1 MSLVTM
7 ADQDDNARYPR
18 DQSAN
23 QSIPLQDLNRPPD
36 AADPEGQH
44 RRTLSDRGRS
54 LLRSRDSRNTRYAP
68 ISESSPPRD
77 AHRPSPLHL
86 STQGLHNGGGGP
98 ASSPLSPVGDVGAF
112 QNAIGFAGLSFEDEA
127 ARRERPSMV
136 SPGNPRSPPVW
147 LHPVDDTPYNTRIS
161 EEGTVEYFKAADTD
175 SAPVSSTRHLTPTT
189 PGPEPR
195 TPVDQTARSSFQ
207 SVHFLTPERGS
218 PGNVRLGDD
227 LNQAEAGL
235 RLSTTGLGRS
245 GSGGRTRSL
254 SPSAIESPLR
264 RAGTIMRNISQR
276 VVNISNEPELIER
289 AIRRKSSQ
297 KKQGEQQLQEE
308 DEWPSADGMYN
319 NDGGPPTP
327 RSPRSPISPGSP
339 LEKPPSFGHRPSFNW
354 KVQANPLKGKSLGVF
369 PPNSPLRMKLCDVL
383 THGATEPILLL
394 CIVMQTVLLAIDS
407 ARDVYKY
414 PRSSHWGTTWID
426 YFLLALF
433 VIYTIEIIIRVI
445 VSGFIINPVEYS
457 TINRQIGMR
466 QAIVEKGKKL
476 FAGPQRQPSVKRSE
490 STFPPE
496 QPTLFRA
503 FTTYQMDADDPA
515 NARQQQRVRLAHRAF
530 LRHSFNRLDFVAVV
544 SFWISFIIGVFGV
557 EEHNHAYVFRML
569 SCLRILRLLGLTSG
583 TTVILRS
590 LKRAAPLLVN
600 VGFLIGFF
608 WLLFAIIGVQSFKSS
623 LRRTCVWIDPAG
635 LQEDYV
641 TEQYCGGYLSQNG
654 TAMPYLGANRLPLAD
669 FHKGY
674 LCPYPSQ
681 CIEGDNQFN
690 GTVSYDNIFQSL
702 ELVFVIMT
710 SNTFSD
716 IMYNLS
722 DSDYLAACL
731 YFAFGI
737 VIMALWLINL
747 LIAVIT
753 SSFQVIR
760 DESKTSAFTAQEVSS
775 GTEEKQQAEP
785 KRRKPALLRVYLKTR
800 AFWILLIVFALI
812 CQALRSDDMSDHR
825 EHFIDNVE
833 TVVTAFLLFEIL
845 FRIVADWRNFHRRR
859 RNLLDL
865 FLAVITTIMQLPP
878 VKSHERVYAWM
889 TVFQILRIYRVVL
902 AVSLTRE
909 LIMTVLG
916 NVYGLLN
923 LILFVFL
930 LTFLAALFA
939 AQMFRGEL
947 PQDDDGESVRI
958 TFATLFNSFLG
969 MYQLLSSENWTDVLF
984 SVTKYEVGYNTAWIG
999 AAFLIIWYILANFI
1013 VLNMFIAVIQENFD
1027 VSEDEKRLQQVKA
1040 FLHQKELG
1048 GSAAGNLA
1056 LSTIFKVGV
1065 GKKRDPLDY
1074 GTAATEMLLK
1084 DAVVRDFLDEPD
1096 QPLLA
1101 GTDSHGHNGE
1111 ARPNAAAN
1119 IAKAGMLTRLWDH
1132 FLRRVWHRE
1141 PNPFY
1146 SRLEFSKAYE
1156 DLDPR
1161 TMAKEVVSA
1170 TERRKKAQREY
1181 LQKHPSYNVS
1191 LFMFKPHNFIRKICQ
1206 RIVGPGR
1213 GDDRIE
1219 GVAPSIP
1226 VWYAFSAFI
1235 YGAIVAMVLLACI
1248 TTPVYQKEYFET
1260 HGYSVYNWFV
1270 YTDLGFA
1277 ILFTV
1282 EALIKVIADGF
1293 FWTPNAY
1300 FRSSWGFIDGVVLVT
1315 LWINIATLLLNEGD
1329 VSRAVG
1335 AFKALRALRLLN
1347 VSDSARNTFHHVIVR
1362 GGWKVLSAAFVS
1374 LSLLIPFAI
1383 YGLNLFNGRMYTCND
1398 SDSNIVDLNDCV
1410 GEYQNTP
1417 FNWEV
1422 LSPRQAANPYYDFDN
1437 FGDSLFILF
1446 QIVSQEGWIDVM
1458 VSAEAIT
1465 GVFRQPEDLASQGN
1479 AVFFVVFNL
1488 LGAVFVLTLFVSVFM
1503 RNYTEQTG
1511 VAYLTTDQ
1519 RSWLEL
1525 RKLLRQISPS
1535 KRPSSTKKRET
1546 WEEWC
1551 YRRAVKKTGR
1561 WQKLITAMLI
1571 VHLLLLCLEYYPEP
1585 WQWGRTRDYV
1595 FLLLTLLYISNIVIR
1610 IIGLGWTRFRRSSWD
1625 IYSLFAVS
1633 GTFATTILLLT
1644 NFSERVYVQLH
1655 KLFLV
1660 SIALLLIPRNN
1671 QLDQLFKTAAAS
1683 VASIANLLAT
1693 WFVLFLVYAI
1703 ALTQAFGLTRFGSQ
1717 ESGNTNFRTVPKAL
1731 ILLFRMSS
1739 GEGWNEVMEDFA
1751 AIQPPYCTVGDEFYD
1766 GDCGSSE
1773 WARALFISWNVLSM
1787 YIFVNLFV
1795 SLIYESFSY
1804 VYQRSSG
1811 LSVISREEIRRF
1823 KQAWAEFDPNG
1834 TGFIPKEKFPRLLGE
1849 LSGVFE
1855 MRIYDGDFTVSRMI
1869 EDCSKPM
1876 PDHGLPVQG
1885 RKQTPEIDLRK
1896 LNERLSELPCEEIR
1910 RRRARMNRFFEEIL
1924 NGADPDRGIQFTS
1937 MLITLAHYKVIND
1950 NKSLRLEEFLRRKAR
1965 LQRVEESVQR
1975 KIVIGFFDTL
1985 FWARR
1990 FRRVL
1995 EAKRAG
2001 RMTAVPQFEF
2011 TMVEDPSSAGG
2022 LRPGSNVPSPSLS
2035 PSMAHQS
2042 VDGYFDYRTPS
2053 PPTIDT
2059 EAAFRSRANS
2069 IQKTP
2074 VQSRANSIQA
2084 SPIMSPM
2091 RGGGLQNVPLSPT
2104 VSPTHSPHTS
2114 QAPDDL
2120 NWQLAAALNLSRP
2133 PSPHEA
2139 VAGPSGAGGVPGA
2152 RTSGTPEA
2160 GRSRQNSDVSAH
2172 DVLDVLDNSIW
2183 GESIRRSFT
2192 TRRPGQ

>member
-1 MSLVTM
+1 M
-7 ADQDDNARYPR
+7 ADHNNNQRYR
-18 DQSAN
+18 DESTP

-36 AADPEGQH
+36 TDNPESPH

-54 LLRSRDSRNTRYAP
+54 LLRGRDSRNARYAP
-68 ISESSPPRD
+68 LSESSPPRE
-77 AHRPSPLHL
+77 AGRPSPLHL
-86 STQGLHNGGGGP
+86 STQGLNNSGRGP
-98 ASSPLSPVGDVGAF
+98 ASSPISPVGDVGAF
-112 QNAIGFAGLSFEDEA
+112 QNAIGFAGLSFEGDSS
-127 ARRERPSMV
+127 RRDQPSVV

-147 LHPVDDTPYNTRIS
+147 LHPSDGTPYDSRIS
-161 EEGTVEYFKAADTD
+161 EDESTGYFKSADPDAAP
-175 SAPVSSTRHLTPTT
+175 SSSTRHLTPAS
-189 PGPEPR
+189 PGAEPR
-195 TPVDQTARSSFQ
+195 TPVEQTGRSSFQ
-207 SVHFLTPERGS
+207 SVQFLTPERASAS
-218 PGNVRLGDD
+218 PGKMRLGDD

-235 RLSTTGLGRS
+235 RLSTQTLGRS

-254 SPSAIESPLR
+254 SPSALESPLR
-264 RAGTIMRNISQR
+264 RAGTMMRNISQR

-297 KKQGEQQLQEE
+297 KKQGEQQLEE
-308 DEWPSADGMYN
+308 DEWPSADAYG
-319 NDGGPPTP
+319 NDGPPPSP

-339 LEKPPSFGHRPSFNW
+339 LEKLPSPTHRRHFNW
-354 KVQANPLKGKSLGVF
+354 KYQANPLRGKSLGIF
-369 PPNSPLRMKLCDVL
+369 PPDSPIRMKLCDVL
-383 THGATEPILLL
+383 THPATEPILLL
-394 CIVMQTVLLAIDS
+394 CIIMQTILLTIDS
-407 ARDVYKY
+407 ARSVFTH

-433 VIYTIEIIIRVI
+433 VIYTIEVIIRII

-457 TINRQIGMR
+457 TINRQIGVR
-466 QAIVEKGKKL
+466 QAMIEKGKKL
-476 FAGPQRQPSVKRSE
+476 FAGPQRQPSVKR
-490 STFPPE
+490 TDTTLPPE
-496 QPTLFRA
+496 QPVLFRS
-503 FTTYQMDADDPA
+503 FTTYQMDVDDPA

-544 SFWISFIIGVFGV
+544 SFWISFVIGVFGV

-600 VGFLIGFF
+600 VGFLMGFF

-623 LRRTCVWIDPAG
+623 LRRTCVWKDPTG
-635 LQEDYV
+635 EQEDYT
-641 TEQYCGGYLSQNG
+641 TEQYCGGYLTKNG
-654 TAMPYLGANRLPLAD
+654 TAMPWISLNGLPGSD
-669 FHKGY
+669 YQKGF
-674 LCPYPSQ
+674 LCPYPAE
-681 CIEGDNQFN
+681 CIEGENQYN

-702 ELVFVIMT
+702 ELVFVVMT

-716 IMYNLS
+716 LMYNLS

-737 VIMALWLINL
+737 VILALWLLNL

-760 DESKTSAFTAQEVSS
+760 DESKTSAFMAQEVTQ
-775 GTEEKQQAEP
+775 GQDEKQEEVAP
-785 KRRKPALLRVYLKTR
+785 KRRKPAMLRVYLKTR
-800 AFWILLIVFALI
+800 AFWVLLIVFDLI
-812 CQALRSDDMSDHR
+812 VQALRSHEMSEGR
-825 EHFIDNVE
+825 ERFINNTE
-833 TVVTAFLLFEIL
+833 TVVTGFLLFEIIWR
-845 FRIVADWRNFHRRR
+845 FVADWRHFHRRR

-865 FLAVITTIMQLPP
+865 FLAVITTIMQFPP
-878 VKSHERVYAWM
+878 INNKERVYAWM
-889 TVFQILRIYRVVL
+889 TVFQIIRFYRVVL

-939 AQMFRGEL
+939 AQIFRGEL
-947 PQDDDGESVRI
+947 PEEDDGESIRV
-958 TFATLFNSFLG
+958 TFSSLFNSFLG

-984 SVTKYEVGYNTAWIG
+984 TVQKFEVGYNTAWIG
-999 AAFLIIWYILANFI
+999 AAFLIIWYILSNFI

-1048 GSAAGNLA
+1048 GSTAGNLA
-1056 LSTIFKVGV
+1056 LSTIFKVTAGR
-1065 GKKRDPLDY
+1065 KRDPLDY

-1084 DAVVRDFLDEPD
+1084 DAVVRDFLDEPE

-1101 GTDSHGHNGE
+1101 GTDTHHHDTRHNG
-1111 ARPNAAAN
+1111 ATGVV
-1119 IAKAGMLTRLWDH
+1119 KVGVLTRLWDH
-1132 FLRRVWHRE
+1132 FVRRVWHRE

-1161 TMAKEVVSA
+1161 TMAQEVVSA

-1191 LFMFKPHNFIRKICQ
+1191 LFMFKPHNPIRRVCQ

-1219 GVAPSIP
+1219 GVTPSIP
-1226 VWYAFSAFI
+1226 IWYAFSAFI
-1235 YGAIVAMVLLACI
+1235 YAAIVAMVLLACI

-1277 ILFTV
+1277 LLFTV

-1300 FRSSWGFIDGVVLVT
+1300 FRSSWGFIDGIVLIT

-1362 GGWKVLSAAFVS
+1362 GGWKVMSAAFVS
-1374 LSLLIPFAI
+1374 LSFLIPFAI

-1398 SDSNIVDLNDCV
+1398 GDSNIVNLDDCV
-1410 GEYQNTP
+1410 GEYLSSP
-1417 FNWEV
+1417 FNWDV
-1422 LSPRQAANPYYDFDN
+1422 LAPRQAANPYYDFDN
-1437 FGDSLFILF
+1437 FGNSLFILF

-1458 VSAEAIT
+1458 YSAQAIT
-1465 GVFRQPEDLASQGN
+1465 GVFRQPEDFAAQGN
-1479 AVFFVVFNL
+1479 AVYFVVFNL

-1561 WQKLITAMLI
+1561 WQRFITFILIL
-1571 VHLLLLCLEYYPEP
+1571 HLLLLCLEYYPEP
-1585 WQWGRTRDYV
+1585 WQWGRTRDFV
-1595 FLLLTLLYISNIVIR
+1595 FLILTLIYIANITVR
-1610 IIGLGWTRFRRSSWD
+1610 IVGLGWTRFRRSSWD
-1625 IYSLFAVS
+1625 IYSLFAVF

-1644 NFSERVYVQLH
+1644 NFNERVYVQLH

-1660 SIALLLIPRNN
+1660 SITLLLIPRNN

-1683 VASIANLLAT
+1683 VGSIANLLAT
-1693 WFVLFLVYAI
+1693 WFVLFLVFAI
-1703 ALTQAFGLTRFGSQ
+1703 AFTQAFGLTRFGSQ
-1717 ESGNTNFRTVPKAL
+1717 ESGNINFRTVPKAL

-1751 AIQPPYCTVGDEFYD
+1751 SIQPPFCTVADEFYD
-1766 GDCGSSE
+1766 GDCGSAE
-1773 WARALFISWNVLSM
+1773 WARTLFILWNVLSM

-1811 LSVISREEIRRF
+1811 MSVISREEIRRY
-1823 KQAWAEFDPNG
+1823 KQAWAEFDPHG
-1834 TGFIPKEKFPRLLGE
+1834 TGFIAKEKFPRLLG
-1849 LSGVFE
+1849 
-1855 MRIYDGDFTVSRMI
+1855 VS
-1869 EDCSKPM
+1869 CS
-1876 PDHGLPVQG
+1876 
-1885 RKQTPEIDLRK
+1885 
-1896 LNERLSELPCEEIR
+1896 
-1910 RRRARMNRFFEEIL
+1910 
-1924 NGADPDRGIQFTS
+1924 
-1937 MLITLAHYKVIND
+1937 
-1950 NKSLRLEEFLRRKAR
+1950 
-1965 LQRVEESVQR
+1965 
-1975 KIVIGFFDTL
+1975 
-1985 FWARR
+1985 
-1990 FRRVL
+1990 
-1995 EAKRAG
+1995 
-2001 RMTAVPQFEF
+2001 
-2011 TMVEDPSSAGG
+2011 
-2022 LRPGSNVPSPSLS
+2022 PGS
-2035 PSMAHQS
+2035 
-2042 VDGYFDYRTPS
+2042 R
-2053 PPTIDT
+2053 
-2059 EAAFRSRANS
+2059 
-2069 IQKTP
+2069 
-2074 VQSRANSIQA
+2074 
-2084 SPIMSPM
+2084 
-2091 RGGGLQNVPLSPT
+2091 
-2104 VSPTHSPHTS
+2104 
-2114 QAPDDL
+2114 
-2120 NWQLAAALNLSRP
+2120 
-2133 PSPHEA
+2133 
-2139 VAGPSGAGGVPGA
+2139 
-2152 RTSGTPEA
+2152 
-2160 GRSRQNSDVSAH
+2160 
-2172 DVLDVLDNSIW
+2172 
-2183 GESIRRSFT
+2183 ESCY
-2192 TRRPGQ
+2192 

>member
-1 MSLVTM
+1 
-7 ADQDDNARYPR
+7 
-18 DQSAN
+18 
-23 QSIPLQDLNRPPD
+23 
-36 AADPEGQH
+36 
-44 RRTLSDRGRS
+44 
-54 LLRSRDSRNTRYAP
+54 
-68 ISESSPPRD
+68 
-77 AHRPSPLHL
+77 
-86 STQGLHNGGGGP
+86 
-98 ASSPLSPVGDVGAF
+98 
-112 QNAIGFAGLSFEDEA
+112 
-127 ARRERPSMV
+127 
-136 SPGNPRSPPVW
+136 
-147 LHPVDDTPYNTRIS
+147 
-161 EEGTVEYFKAADTD
+161 
-175 SAPVSSTRHLTPTT
+175 
-189 PGPEPR
+189 
-195 TPVDQTARSSFQ
+195 
-207 SVHFLTPERGS
+207 
-218 PGNVRLGDD
+218 
-227 LNQAEAGL
+227 
-235 RLSTTGLGRS
+235 
-245 GSGGRTRSL
+245 
-254 SPSAIESPLR
+254 
-264 RAGTIMRNISQR
+264 
-276 VVNISNEPELIER
+276 
-289 AIRRKSSQ
+289 
-297 KKQGEQQLQEE
+297 
-308 DEWPSADGMYN
+308 
-319 NDGGPPTP
+319 
-327 RSPRSPISPGSP
+327 
-339 LEKPPSFGHRPSFNW
+339 
-354 KVQANPLKGKSLGVF
+354 
-369 PPNSPLRMKLCDVL
+369 
-383 THGATEPILLL
+383 
-394 CIVMQTVLLAIDS
+394 
-407 ARDVYKY
+407 
-414 PRSSHWGTTWID
+414 
-426 YFLLALF
+426 
-433 VIYTIEIIIRVI
+433 
-445 VSGFIINPVEYS
+445 
-457 TINRQIGMR
+457 
-466 QAIVEKGKKL
+466 
-476 FAGPQRQPSVKRSE
+476 
-490 STFPPE
+490 
-496 QPTLFRA
+496 
-503 FTTYQMDADDPA
+503 
-515 NARQQQRVRLAHRAF
+515 
-530 LRHSFNRLDFVAVV
+530 
-544 SFWISFIIGVFGV
+544 
-557 EEHNHAYVFRML
+557 
-569 SCLRILRLLGLTSG
+569 
-583 TTVILRS
+583 
-590 LKRAAPLLVN
+590 
-600 VGFLIGFF
+600 
-608 WLLFAIIGVQSFKSS
+608 
-623 LRRTCVWIDPAG
+623 
-635 LQEDYV
+635 
-641 TEQYCGGYLSQNG
+641 
-654 TAMPYLGANRLPLAD
+654 
-669 FHKGY
+669 
-674 LCPYPSQ
+674 
-681 CIEGDNQFN
+681 
-690 GTVSYDNIFQSL
+690 
-702 ELVFVIMT
+702 
-710 SNTFSD
+710 
-716 IMYNLS
+716 
-722 DSDYLAACL
+722 
-731 YFAFGI
+731 
-737 VIMALWLINL
+737 
-747 LIAVIT
+747 
-753 SSFQVIR
+753 
-760 DESKTSAFTAQEVSS
+760 
-775 GTEEKQQAEP
+775 
-785 KRRKPALLRVYLKTR
+785 
-800 AFWILLIVFALI
+800 
-812 CQALRSDDMSDHR
+812 
-825 EHFIDNVE
+825 
-833 TVVTAFLLFEIL
+833 
-845 FRIVADWRNFHRRR
+845 
-859 RNLLDL
+859 
-865 FLAVITTIMQLPP
+865 MQLPP

-999 AAFLIIWYILANFI
+999 AAFLIIWYILAN
-1013 VLNMFIAVIQENFD
+1013 
-1027 VSEDEKRLQQVKA
+1027 S
-1040 FLHQKELG
+1040 
-1048 GSAAGNLA
+1048 
-1056 LSTIFKVGV
+1056 
-1065 GKKRDPLDY
+1065 
-1074 GTAATEMLLK
+1074 
-1084 DAVVRDFLDEPD
+1084 
-1096 QPLLA
+1096 
-1101 GTDSHGHNGE
+1101 
-1111 ARPNAAAN
+1111 
-1119 IAKAGMLTRLWDH
+1119 KAGMLTRLWDH

-1519 RSWLEL
+1519 R
-1525 RKLLRQISPS
+1525 
-1535 KRPSSTKKRET
+1535 
-1546 WEEWC
+1546 
-1551 YRRAVKKTGR
+1551 
-1561 WQKLITAMLI
+1561 
-1571 VHLLLLCLEYYPEP
+1571 
-1585 WQWGRTRDYV
+1585 
-1595 FLLLTLLYISNIVIR
+1595 NIVIR

-1751 AIQPPYCTVGDEFYD
+1751 AIQPPFCTVGDEFYD

-1855 MRIYDGDFTVSRMI
+1855 MRIYDGDFT
-1869 EDCSKPM
+1869 
-1876 PDHGLPVQG
+1876 G

>member
-1 MSLVTM
+1 M
-7 ADQDDNARYPR
+7 
-18 DQSAN
+18 
-23 QSIPLQDLNRPPD
+23 
-36 AADPEGQH
+36 
-44 RRTLSDRGRS
+44 
-54 LLRSRDSRNTRYAP
+54 
-68 ISESSPPRD
+68 
-77 AHRPSPLHL
+77 
-86 STQGLHNGGGGP
+86 
-98 ASSPLSPVGDVGAF
+98 
-112 QNAIGFAGLSFEDEA
+112 
-127 ARRERPSMV
+127 
-136 SPGNPRSPPVW
+136 
-147 LHPVDDTPYNTRIS
+147 
-161 EEGTVEYFKAADTD
+161 
-175 SAPVSSTRHLTPTT
+175 
-189 PGPEPR
+189 
-195 TPVDQTARSSFQ
+195 
-207 SVHFLTPERGS
+207 
-218 PGNVRLGDD
+218 
-227 LNQAEAGL
+227 
-235 RLSTTGLGRS
+235 
-245 GSGGRTRSL
+245 
-254 SPSAIESPLR
+254 
-264 RAGTIMRNISQR
+264 MRNISQR

-297 KKQGEQQLQEE
+297 KKQGEQQEEE
-308 DEWPSADGMYN
+308 DEWPSVDAYG
-319 NDGGPPTP
+319 NDGPPPSP

-339 LEKPPSFGHRPSFNW
+339 LEKLPSPTHRPNFNW
-354 KVQANPLKGKSLGVF
+354 RYHANPLKGKSLGVF
-369 PPNSPLRMKLCDVL
+369 PPNSAIRTKLCDVL
-383 THGATEPILLL
+383 THPATEPILLL
-394 CIVMQTVLLAIDS
+394 CIVMQTILLTIDS
-407 ARDVYKY
+407 ARSVFEQ

-457 TINRQIGMR
+457 TINRQIGVR
-466 QAIVEKGKKL
+466 QAMMEKGKKL
-476 FAGPQRQPSVKRSE
+476 FAGPQRQPSVKRSDP
-490 STFPPE
+490 TLPPE
-496 QPTLFRA
+496 QPVLFRS
-503 FTTYQMDADDPA
+503 FTTYQMDVDDPA
-515 NARQQQRVRLAHRAF
+515 NARQQQRVRLSHRAF

-544 SFWISFIIGVFGV
+544 SFWISFVIGVFGV

-600 VGFLIGFF
+600 VGFLISFF

-623 LRRTCVWIDPAG
+623 LRRTCVWQDPAG
-635 LQEDYV
+635 IQEDYV
-641 TEQYCGGYLSQNG
+641 TEQYCGGYLTANG
-654 TAMPYLGANRLPLAD
+654 TALPWISANGKEGAD
-669 FHKGY
+669 YKKGY
-674 LCPYPSQ
+674 ICPWPAQ
-681 CIEGDNQFN
+681 CIEGQNQQN
-690 GTVSYDNIFQSL
+690 GTISYDNIFQSL

-760 DESKTSAFTAQEVSS
+760 DESKTSAFTAQEVAQ
-775 GTEEKQQAEP
+775 GPDERQEVMPQ
-785 KRRKPALLRVYLKTR
+785 RRKPPMLQVYLKTR
-800 AFWILLIVFALI
+800 AFWVLLIVFDLI
-812 CQALRSDDMSDHR
+812 VQALRSHDMSDYR
-825 EHFIDNVE
+825 EHFIDRTE
-833 TVVTAFLLFEIL
+833 LVVTGFLLLEIIWR
-845 FRIVADWRNFHRRR
+845 FVADWRHFHRRR

-865 FLAVITTIMQLPP
+865 FLAIITTIMQLPL
-878 VKSHERVYAWM
+878 VRRKERVYAWM
-889 TVFQILRIYRVVL
+889 TVFQIMRFYRVVL

-939 AQMFRGEL
+939 AQIFRGEI
-947 PQDDDGESVRI
+947 PQEDEGESIRV
-958 TFATLFNSFLG
+958 TFSTLFNSFLG
-969 MYQLLSSENWTDVLF
+969 MYQLLSSENWTDVLYTVQKF
-984 SVTKYEVGYNTAWIG
+984 QVTYNTAWIG
-999 AAFLIIWYILANFI
+999 AAFLIIWYILSNFI

-1048 GSAAGNLA
+1048 GSTAGNLA
-1056 LSTIFKVGV
+1056 LSTIFKVTAGR
-1065 GKKRDPLDY
+1065 KRDPLDY

-1084 DAVVRDFLDEPD
+1084 DAVVRDFLDEPE

-1111 ARPNAAAN
+1111 GRHNAAPN
-1119 IAKAGMLTRLWDH
+1119 IAKVGVMTRLWDH
-1132 FLRRVWHRE
+1132 FVRRVWHRE

-1161 TMAKEVVSA
+1161 TMAHEVVSA

-1191 LFMFKPHNFIRKICQ
+1191 LFMFKPHNFIRRMCQ

-1219 GVAPSIP
+1219 GVTPSIP
-1226 VWYAFSAFI
+1226 IWYAFSAFI
-1235 YGAIVAMVLLACI
+1235 YAAIVAMVLLACI
-1248 TTPVYQKEYFET
+1248 TTPVYQKEYFES

-1277 ILFTV
+1277 ILFSV

-1300 FRSSWGFIDGVVLVT
+1300 FRSSWGFIDGVVLIT
-1315 LWINIATLLLNEGD
+1315 LWINILTLLMNEGD

-1362 GGWKVLSAAFVS
+1362 GGWKVMSAAFVS
-1374 LSLLIPFAI
+1374 LSFLIPFAI
-1383 YGLNLFNGRMYTCND
+1383 YGLNLFNGRLYTCND
-1398 SDSNIVDLNDCV
+1398 GDSNIVDLHDCV
-1410 GEYQNTP
+1410 GEYLSTP

-1422 LSPRQAANPYYDFDN
+1422 LSPRQASNPFYDFDN
-1437 FGDSLFILF
+1437 FGNSLFILF

-1458 VSAEAIT
+1458 YSASAIT
-1465 GVFRQPEDLASQGN
+1465 GVFRQPKDFASQGN
-1479 AVFFVVFNL
+1479 AVYFVVFNL

-1525 RKLLRQISPS
+1525 RKLLRQLSPS

-1561 WQKLITAMLI
+1561 WQRFITFILIL
-1571 VHLLLLCLEYYPEP
+1571 HLLLLCLEYYPEP
-1585 WQWGRTRDYV
+1585 WQWGRTRDFV
-1595 FLLLTLLYISNIVIR
+1595 FLLLTLVYIANITVR

-1625 IYSLFAVS
+1625 IYSLFSVF
-1633 GTFATTILLLT
+1633 GTFVTTVLLLT
-1644 NFSERVYVQLH
+1644 NFDERGYVQLH
-1655 KLFLV
+1655 KLHLV
-1660 SIALLLIPRNN
+1660 SITLLLIPRNN

-1683 VASIANLLAT
+1683 VGSIANLLAT
-1693 WFVLFLVYAI
+1693 WFVMFLVFAI
-1703 ALTQAFGLTRFGSQ
+1703 AFTQAFGLTRFGP
-1717 ESGNTNFRTVPKAL
+1717 EEGGNINFRTVPKAL

-1751 AIQPPYCTVGDEFYD
+1751 AIQPPFCTVGDEFYD
-1766 GDCGSSE
+1766 GDCGSAE
-1773 WARALFISWNVLSM
+1773 WARTLFILWNVLSM

-1811 LSVISREEIRRF
+1811 LSVISREEIRRY
-1823 KQAWAEFDPNG
+1823 KQAWAEFDPHG
-1834 TGFIPKEKFPRLLGE
+1834 TGFISKEKFPRLLGE

-1855 MRIYDGDFTVSRMI
+1855 MRIYDGDFTVSRII
-1869 EDCSKPM
+1869 EDCSKSL
-1876 PDHGLPVQG
+1876 PDHGLPLEG
-1885 RKQTPEIDLRK
+1885 RKQTPEIDLNK
-1896 LNERLSELPCEEIR
+1896 LNDRLADLPCEEIR
-1910 RRRARMNRFFEEIL
+1910 RRRARMNRFFEEMI
-1924 NGADPDRGIQFTS
+1924 NGADPDRGIHFTS
-1937 MLITLAHYKVIND
+1937 LLITLAHYKVIND

-1990 FRRVL
+1990 FRRAL

-2011 TMVEDPSSAGG
+2011 TMADDATAGSPAGG
-2022 LRPGSNVPSPSLS
+2022 GPRPESSLPSPSLS
-2035 PSMAHQS
+2035 PYQPSPSSAGS
-2042 VDGYFDYRTPS
+2042 GGDGYFDNNNSRPNA
-2053 PPTIDT
+2053 PPPPLDT
-2059 EAAFRSRANS
+2059 EGAFRSRANS

-2074 VQSRANSIQA
+2074 IQSRANSIQA
-2084 SPIMSPM
+2084 SPIMSPTT
-2091 RGGGLQNVPLSPT
+2091 RGHGALQSIPLSPT
-2104 VSPTHSPHTS
+2104 LSPTHQHA
-2114 QAPDDL
+2114 APIDPAEL
-2120 NWQLAAALNLSRP
+2120 NWQLASALNLSRP
-2133 PSPHEA
+2133 ASPVVSGMQPRESMSTATAHSSV
-2139 VAGPSGAGGVPGA
+2139 VAGPSGGAGGASGVSGVSRSSTLPGGVGA
-2152 RTSGTPEA
+2152 GYRQSGMPSSSSAAAAAAAGEQGGA
-2160 GRSRQNSDVSAH
+2160 GGGGGGGGRSRQNSDVSAQ
-2172 DVLDVLDNSIW
+2172 DVLEVLDNSIW
-2183 GESIRRSFT
+2183 GESIRKSFT
-2192 TRRPGQ
+2192 VRRPGR